1 MARMAR
7 MPGMLI
13 RAVVVLLVMLN
24 LGVAAWWIFR
34 PDPTVVVATPTSP
47 QPPRLQLASERVA
60 STPAPAG
67 TAAMVRPATPST
79 ATSPSAPMSDVAGS
93 QCFTLGPFVDDA
105 AVSAARAS
113 LQPRV
118 TRLQV
123 RQAPTARHGW
133 RVWLPSLADHDAAV
147 AMAARIDAAGFKDYY
162 VVPTGSEANSIALG
176 RFGNE
181 DAAKRQQSM
190 LAAAGFPAQA
200 APLGTVAQWIDVMGS
215 AGLDTASLRSTTGA
229 TQARPLDCAKLVA
242 GTPGNSPR

>member
-1 MARMAR
+1 
-7 MPGMLI
+7 MLI
-13 RAVVVLLVMLN
+13 RASIVLLVMLN

-34 PDPTVVVATPTSP
+34 PEPTVPAATSTSP
-47 QPPRLQLASERVA
+47 RPPRLQLASERA
-60 STPAPAG
+60 ATTPAPAG
-67 TAAMVRPATPST
+67 TAALVQLATAATATLPST
-79 ATSPSAPMSDVAGS
+79 PVSAAAAS

-105 AVSAARAS
+105 AVSAARGR

-123 RQAPTARHGW
+123 RQAPTAGRGW

-162 VVPTGSEANSIALG
+162 IVPTGSEANSIALG

-181 DAAKRQQSM
+181 ESATRQQAA

-200 APLGTVAQWIDVMGS
+200 GPLGTVTQWIDVMGN
-215 AGLDTASLRSTTGA
+215 AGLDAASLRSTTGA
-229 TQARPLDCAKLVA
+229 AQARALDCAKLAA
-242 GTPGNSPR
+242 GAPGNSPR